1 MKVLILSIQIFTAI
15 YNPASRFINTN
26 WVSKVSNKYMESINL
41 RGKNYVV
48 HYDKK
53 SAQTYRG
60 CYSISKDTLIIKE
73 RDDSRRLASYHKI
86 KFVLKDHELH
96 FVSNEEL
103 VNHQWAK
110 SKVQA
115 DKNRVFI
122 RI

>member
-1 MKVLILSIQIFTAI
+1 MNILILSTQLLAAI
-15 YNPASRFINTN
+15 YNPANRFINTN
-26 WVSKVSNKYMESINL
+26 WVSKVSNKYTESINL
-41 RGKNYVV
+41 RGNNYAV
-48 HYDKK
+48 HYNKK

-73 RDDSRRLASYHKI
+73 RDDSRGMASYHKI

-96 FVSNEEL
+96 YFSNEEL
-103 VNHQWAK
+103 VNHQWTK

-115 DKNRVFI
+115 DKNRVFT

>member
-1 MKVLILSIQIFTAI
+1 MNALILSAQLLAAI

-41 RGKNYVV
+41 RGSNYAV
-48 HYDKK
+48 HYNKK

-73 RDDSRRLASYHKI
+73 RDDSRGIASYHKI
-86 KFVLKDHELH
+86 KLVLKDHELH
-96 FVSNEEL
+96 FVSNEEMI
-103 VNHQWAK
+103 NHQWTK
-110 SKVQA
+110 SKIQA
-115 DKNRVFI
+115 NKDCVFT